1 MTKVIRL
8 PRANE
13 NSNNTGTLWPTSVLE
28 DMEGVMLASYRTGMI
43 GLLTAPSGTGKTTA
57 ARMVA
62 AKLNTAPDEDECSYG
77 QEVIYIMMTRAT
89 DKTRPGLA
97 HIADALGIY
106 TSRGDC
112 PQDIMRSIEFKLEG
126 QTSLLI
132 LDEAQFMSADLLS
145 AIRNIWDRLETRG
158 CNPGIVLVG
167 TESLHE
173 RICGRRRSED
183 MDALSGRLGQ
193 KMVNLAISEEDVR
206 AVCKHLNIM
215 GEKEFA
221 LLYRVGRERGGLHNI
236 KRVVEMAEQIADGKH
251 ITLSTLKT
259 SIAVTGGLV

>member
-1 MTKVIRL
+1 MTKVVRL
-8 PRANE
+8 PSANE
-13 NSNNTGTLWPTSVLE
+13 NSNNADTLWPTPV
-28 DMEGVMLASYRTGMI
+28 MEGMENLMLSSYRTGMI

-57 ARMVA
+57 ARQFA
-62 AKLNTAPDEDECSYG
+62 AKLNPVADEDDCSYG
-77 QEVIYIMMTRAT
+77 QKVTYIMMTRAT
-89 DKTRPGLA
+89 DKTRPGLF
-97 HIADALGIY
+97 HIADALGLY

-112 PQDIMRSIEFKLEG
+112 PQELMRGIEFKLEN

-145 AIRNIWDRLETRG
+145 TIRNIWDRLESRSS
-158 CNPGIVLVG
+158 NPGIVLVG

-193 KMVNLAISEEDVR
+193 KMINLSIKEQDIRAI
-206 AVCKHLNIM
+206 CNHLGIM

-221 LLYRVGRERGGLHNI
+221 LLYRVGCERGGLHNI
-236 KRVVEMAEQIADGKH
+236 KRVVENAGQIAAGRK
-251 ITLSTLKT
+251 ITLATLKDA
-259 SIAVTGGLV
+259 IAVTGGLV